1 MIKLIRLVT
10 SHVFLLMILSLSAL
24 SAADESFLSLA
35 EKGYG
40 TVSGKIQ
47 YLTMGRIRD
56 GNDAFG
62 SFLGGDAHSGSL
74 ALTTNYVSPVFKGFS
89 LGLQYVHS
97 EEIYSEGNFDSDR
110 KRGIDN
116 LSDDSRSLLNDAFRN
131 RDFSNIGRSDFLRML
146 SEVNTDNNR
155 KSPAY
160 NLSNSGFSKLNNA
173 FIRYD
178 FGNIGL
184 RNTRI
189 TIGRQSLDLTFATKY
204 NIRQKD
210 QAFEAIVFETSP
222 IDDLA
227 VTIGHLSKF
236 SSWTSRDDL
245 NDGSTSNKF
254 IDVANVESV
263 PYNTKGFQ
271 FIETRFTGIPNTILT
286 VYDYFGHDLYNT
298 FGFKVDYTVNPYST
312 FIQYNPKLHY
322 IKQWDVGRFA
332 GETGTPVSADVIQAG
347 LKMTKGNF
355 SIEPGIFWVAGDGPE
370 NTLHT
375 PFQPAYIIEEPLFEV
390 DIGFE
395 GGSFSY
401 FIESSYAWGGK
412 NSLYFLFL
420 QTEHRNN
427 LSPSGFSREFN
438 LIYSRDITE
447 KSYFKIKLGTVEYE
461 NDDSVRDGWL
471 DEYRFFLGYRF

>member
-1 MIKLIRLVT
+1 MIKLMKLVT
-10 SHVFLLMILSLSAL
+10 PHVSLLIILFLSTVAN
-24 SAADESFLSLA
+24 AGESFLSLA

-56 GNDAFG
+56 GNDGFG
-62 SFLGGDAHSGSL
+62 SSLGGDAHSGSL
-74 ALTTNYVSPVFKGFS
+74 ALTTNYASPVFKGFS
-89 LGLQYVHS
+89 IGLQYVHS
-97 EEIYSEGNFDSDR
+97 EEIYSEGNFDNGR
-110 KRGIDN
+110 KN
-116 LSDDSRSLLNDAFRN
+116 
-131 RDFSNIGRSDFLRML
+131 
-146 SEVNTDNNR
+146 
-155 KSPAY
+155 PAY

-173 FIRYD
+173 FLRYD
-178 FGNIGL
+178 FSNIGL
-184 RNTRI
+184 KDTSL

-204 NIRQKD
+204 NIRQKA
-210 QAFEAIVFETSP
+210 QAFEAIVFATNI
-222 IDDLA
+222 IDNLA

-236 SSWTSRDDL
+236 SSWTSKDDL
-245 NDGSTSNKF
+245 NTGNSSNKF
-254 IDVANVESV
+254 IDVENVESV

-298 FGFKVDYTVNPYST
+298 FGFKVDYTFNPDST

-332 GETGTPVSADVIQAG
+332 KDAGTPVGADVIQAG

-355 SIEPGIFWVAGDGPE
+355 SIEPGIFWVTGDGPE
-370 NTLHT
+370 DTLHA
-375 PFQPAYIIEEPLFEV
+375 PFQPAYIIEEPLFEI
-390 DIGFE
+390 DIGYE

-401 FIESSYAWGGK
+401 FLESSYAWGGK
-412 NSLYFLFL
+412 NSLYVLFL

-427 LSPSGFSREFN
+427 LAPSGYSREFN

-447 KSYFKIKLGTVEYE
+447 KSFFKIKLGTVEYE